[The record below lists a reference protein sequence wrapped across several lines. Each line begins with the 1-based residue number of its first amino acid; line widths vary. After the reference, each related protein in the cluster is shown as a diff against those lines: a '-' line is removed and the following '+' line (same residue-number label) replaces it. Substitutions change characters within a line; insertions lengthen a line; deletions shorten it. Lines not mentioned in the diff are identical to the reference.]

1 MNRLLNRLT
10 LTALAVLALTTCVT
24 TAKAQGIYTVQ
35 GGRTTVTLSKGFL
48 GDLTTLKIVPTAL
61 YGSQVYENQ
70 VFFPITAG
78 EINLAN
84 AEGQILHS
92 GGIFLTSATK
102 EVRLQSFILTTTG
115 EQAYITAIVVANG
128 KLVGRI
134 NLFDVELPSTLKLPL
149 DPHSG
154 DVFLS
159 GLKLTLDPAG
169 AAALN
174 DAFGVKTF
182 ADSSYIGYALSLGFV
197 PLSADG
203 K

>member
-78 EINLAN
+78 EINLAKPKGRSCIRV
-84 AEGQILHS
+84 E
-92 GGIFLTSATK
+92 
-102 EVRLQSFILTTTG
+102 SF
-115 EQAYITAIVVANG
+115 
-128 KLVGRI
+128 
-134 NLFDVELPSTLKLPL
+134 
-149 DPHSG
+149 
-154 DVFLS
+154 
-159 GLKLTLDPAG
+159 
-169 AAALN
+169 
-174 DAFGVKTF
+174 
-182 ADSSYIGYALSLGFV
+182 
-197 PLSADG
+197 
-203 K
+203 